1 LAERLPKAGQRISGP
16 ALRALICDL
25 CGWQPLGGDEL
36 TKLLGKDLK
45 YLRNK
50 HLSAMVQTGQLV
62 FQYWSSAGRPQ
73 AKLATLACLSGG
85 RIASDRLKRQP
96 V

>member
-1 LAERLPKAGQRISGP
+1 M
-16 ALRALICDL
+16 ICDL
-25 CGWQPLGGDEL
+25 CGWQPLGGNEL

-62 FQYWSSAGRPQ
+62 FQYPGSPNHALQAYKRP
-73 AKLATLACLSGG
+73 TTNNY
-85 RIASDRLKRQP
+85 
-96 V
+96 